1 VEEAEALAD
10 QVAIIAS
17 GKIVAHG
24 PPASLGGRDQGAAT
38 IRFRLPAGVMPEDL
52 PVAVTGNGRSVELR
66 TDRELET
73 LFELTKWALDNE
85 VRVTGL
91 TVSRH
96 TLEDVYLQPT
106 GADPDRFQS
115 DSASGAP
122 V

>member
-38 IRFRLPAGVMPEDL
+38 IRFQLPAGVMPEDL
-52 PVAVTGNGRSVELR
+52 PVAVTGNGQSVELR

-85 VRVTGL
+85 VRG
-91 TVSRH
+91 
-96 TLEDVYLQPT
+96 
-106 GADPDRFQS
+106 DRS
-115 DSASGAP
+115 DR
-122 V
+122 